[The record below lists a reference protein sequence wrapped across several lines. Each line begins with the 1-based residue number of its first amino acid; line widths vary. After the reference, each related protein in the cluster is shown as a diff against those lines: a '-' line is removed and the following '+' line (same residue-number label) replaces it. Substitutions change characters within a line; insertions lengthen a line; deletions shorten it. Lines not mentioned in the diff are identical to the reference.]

1 NKLWSYEATDLF
13 SEILWSGNWNIRV
26 DFIVDGK
33 IYLRHSEHSPVDPLP
48 RGAPYV
54 CLDATTGDVIWR
66 ADGLFRGTDWGG
78 HAMIGDSIIATMDT
92 YDMQIYAIGKGPSAI
107 TVTASPEIVAKGSSV
122 MIKGTVTDESPG
134 TKEYAL
140 TARFPNGVPAVS
152 DDDMSEWM
160 LYAYKQFPCPADVTG
175 VPVKFAYLL
184 PDGTWKDIDETTSD
198 MYGNFGYKW
207 TPPDEGTYLVK
218 AFFLGSDSY
227 YGSQAIAYVGVDP
240 APAAPGYQ
248 GPSADEIA
256 QATVNRLPAY
266 PEFPDVP
273 TASEVA
279 QETINRLPAY
289 PEMPEIPEIPA
300 YLTIDLVIIAAVVI
314 GIIIGLYCVVKKQ
327 K

>member
-1 NKLWSYEATDLF
+1 MF
-13 SEILWSGNWNIRV
+13 SEILWSNNWNIRV

-122 MIKGTVTDESPG
+122 MIKGTVTDGSPG
-134 TKEYAL
+134 TKDLAL
-140 TARFPNGVPAVS
+140 QMRFPNGVPAVS

-218 AFFLGSDSY
+218 AFFLGSESY
-227 YGSQAIAYVGVDP
+227 YGSQAIAYVGADP
-240 APAAPGYQ
+240 AAAYPV
-248 GPSADEIA
+248 PPTADEIA
-256 QATVNRLPAY
+256 QKTISQLPAY
-266 PEFPDVP
+266 PDVP

-279 QETINRLPAY
+279 QETVSQMPAY
-289 PEMPEIPEIPA
+289 PEMPEMPEIPDIPA
-300 YLTIDLVIIAAVVI
+300 YLTIDLAIIAAVVI
-314 GIIIGLYCVVKKQ
+314 AIIIGLYGIVKKQ